1 MFPELGPFLFQI
13 LLYIMYMGT
22 LLVSASQYQIS
33 STTLTKHQP
42 RSYDLFG
49 TDRADNV
56 WALGWLTPMWMF
68 VVLVRS
74 GSRSLK
80 GKRWRRGEE
89 RRRKCGIQICLT
101 KARLV
106 LTCHVL
112 STPLYFI
119 FYSFVHWSSQENY
132 LQNYFPPLKLL
143 IMCGMKINC

>member
-68 VVLVRS
+68 VVLLRS
-74 GSRSLK
+74 GAGA
-80 GKRWRRGEE
+80 GKAKDEGEE
-89 RRRKCGIQICLT
+89 RRRKCWIQICLT

-112 STPLYFI
+112 STPLYFTPLFTDLDRKIIYKTI
-119 FYSFVHWSSQENY
+119 FHRWSCWFSVEW
-132 LQNYFPPLKLL
+132 KLIVSL
-143 IMCGMKINC
+143 I